1 MTESV
6 KNRIG
11 ASHLG
16 KMSQTELLKLVLAIR
31 SDLVNL
37 NTVVS
42 TNLISAVGNIQAS
55 VNNLVSDVTKISNN
69 TNSANNTVQILGK
82 VVTANLNALSALN
95 TAA

>member
-1 MTESV
+1 
-6 KNRIG
+6 
-11 ASHLG
+11 
-16 KMSQTELLKLVLAIR
+16 MSQTELLKLVLAIR